1 MNIKEDFF
9 SDLLLKDS
17 FFLLIKPEDNIY
29 LNTSI
34 RNSFFE
40 ELGSLV
46 KLGLKNIEISWSNNE
61 KWLDFVSEIK
71 LNFPQINLGS
81 ASIVNKQSIE
91 DSLKI
96 GLNFSMMK
104 FWDKDLF
111 NYSKSKN
118 YLLIPGINNLKDLKE
133 AIDLNCNIIK
143 IYPIKSKDSSI
154 NIFSQIALIILI
166 GISTKNSILIVDY
179 TNQIRTTGAKI
190 EEALMEACKLR
201 IRPIIMTSLSTM
213 IAMLPL
219 IVGNIGPGAGEASRL
234 AVGSTIFGGM
244 IISTFFT
251 LYVTPT
257 MYLTL
262 AKNTKRIDAV
272 DLELEK
278 QLIKK

>member
-1 MNIKEDFF
+1 MNIKENSF

-34 RNSFFE
+34 RNLFFE
-40 ELGSLV
+40 ELGILV

-71 LNFPQINLGS
+71 IKFPRINLGS

-118 YLLIPGINNLKDLKE
+118 YLLIPGI
-133 AIDLNCNIIK
+133 K
-143 IYPIKSKDSSI
+143 I
-154 NIFSQIALIILI
+154 
-166 GISTKNSILIVDY
+166 
-179 TNQIRTTGAKI
+179 
-190 EEALMEACKLR
+190 
-201 IRPIIMTSLSTM
+201 
-213 IAMLPL
+213 
-219 IVGNIGPGAGEASRL
+219 
-234 AVGSTIFGGM
+234 
-244 IISTFFT
+244 
-251 LYVTPT
+251 
-257 MYLTL
+257 
-262 AKNTKRIDAV
+262 
-272 DLELEK
+272 
-278 QLIKK
+278 